1 MIWIRQKVRVVDG
14 YQRRQSVKGGGKGK
28 KKKKG
33 KERERKIFHIQKGKG
48 ACLASSFS
56 ISLRYYDAMV
66 GNN

>member
-1 MIWIRQKVRVVDG
+1 MGFVIKKKRK
-14 YQRRQSVKGGGKGK
+14 KGGRRSE